1 MIHLQN
7 SQYRRDTL
15 SRPTQQ
21 YYQFLAHFSRD
32 NVYANVFAFKKK
44 KKNTKVLCIKCL
56 AVTGTQ

>member
-7 SQYRRDTL
+7 SQNRRDTL

-32 NVYANVFAFKKK
+32 NVYANVFALKKK
-44 KKNTKVLCIKCL
+44 KKIRKCCVLS
-56 AVTGTQ
+56 A

>member
-44 KKNTKVLCIKCL
+44 KKYESV
-56 AVTGTQ
+56 VY